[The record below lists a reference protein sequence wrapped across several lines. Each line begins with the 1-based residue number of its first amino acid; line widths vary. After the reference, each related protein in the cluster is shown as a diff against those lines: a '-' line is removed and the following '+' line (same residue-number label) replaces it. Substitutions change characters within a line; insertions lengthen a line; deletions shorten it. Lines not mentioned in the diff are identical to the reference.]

1 MCKEINDTNME
12 AEVEAAT
19 IPEENEISYTE
30 VVGICFKDG
39 GKVYYFSPNG
49 TNASVGEFA
58 IVETARGL
66 EYGKVCCANKQVK
79 TDDVVQPLRQVVRIA
94 TEEDQRQNE
103 ENERKEAEALKIC
116 QVKINEHGLEM
127 KLIESEYTFDCSKLT
142 FYFTADGRID
152 FRDLVKDLAS
162 TFKTRI
168 ELRQIGI
175 RDEAKFMGGLGIC
188 GRPFCCSTFLPD
200 FVQVSIKMAKEQN
213 LSLNSAKISGAC
225 GRLMCCLRY
234 EYETYLQEIK
244 ITPPVDSTVKTEDG
258 IGTVIEANP
267 LRGILK
273 VSINDNV
280 KQYHRDNVKVISTG
294 KGKKPASHQND
305 SSNGEEV
312 NN

>member
-1 MCKEINDTNME
+1 MSQEINELNINE
-12 AEVEAAT
+12 S
-19 IPEENEISYTE
+19 EENAMTE
-30 VVGICFKDG
+30 VVGICFKEG
-39 GKVYYFSPNG
+39 GKVYYFAPNG
-49 TNASVGEFA
+49 TNAKLGEHA

-66 EYGKVCCANKQVK
+66 EYGKVTCTNKLVK
-79 TDDVVQPLRQVVRIA
+79 DEDVIQPLRSVVRIA
-94 TEEDQRQNE
+94 TEEDARTNA
-103 ENERKEAEALKIC
+103 ENKRKEDEALKIC
-116 QVKINEHGLEM
+116 QVKIGEHGLEM

-188 GRPFCCSTFLPD
+188 GRPFCCSSFLPD

-234 EYETYLQEIK
+234 EYDTYLQESK
-244 ITPPVDSTVKTEDG
+244 LTPPVDATVKTEDG
-258 IGTVIEANP
+258 IGTVIETNP
-267 LRGILK
+267 LRGIIK
-273 VSINDNV
+273 VALNDNV
-280 KQYHRDNVKVISTG
+280 KSYHRDNVKVISTA
-294 KGKKPASHQND
+294 KNKKTHLSDKNKTED
-305 SSNGEEV
+305 IEETD
-312 NN
+312 

>member
-1 MCKEINDTNME
+1 ME

-294 KGKKPASHQND
+294 KGKKPAPHQND
-305 SSNGEEV
+305 SSNGDEV